1 MINVMPVL
9 AANAFLFENE
19 RKTNMYD
26 EVIKK
31 LLKKLDII
39 PEPLLV
45 LYLMKVYKLS
55 ENMAHQSVY
64 AACRNRTCYR
74 VNGDNIARMSF
85 IEMNSNYMK
94 LAKAFRVLLE
104 FMPSTQNFVVASYP
118 WLLAFSNGKNFV
130 QICYI
135 ERDMELVSSM
145 VIAEKPVPK
154 EDRASM
160 KRIAI
165 IDAGCEVSKVKAAG
179 FAYFCTVSDN
189 YQLNIV
195 AKADPMKAWNDV
207 PEKA

>member
-1 MINVMPVL
+1 
-9 AANAFLFENE
+9 
-19 RKTNMYD
+19 MYD

-39 PEPLLV
+39 PEPLLA

-55 ENMAHQSVY
+55 ENMAHQAVY
-64 AACRNRTCYR
+64 AACRNRTCYK
-74 VNGDNIARMSF
+74 VNGNNVARTSF

-94 LAKAFRVLLE
+94 VAKAFRVLLE
-104 FMPSTQNFVVASYP
+104 FMPGTQNFVVAAYP

-130 QICYI
+130 QICFI

-145 VIAEKPVPK
+145 VIAEKPVSQ
-154 EDRASM
+154 EDRPSI

-165 IDAGCEVSKVKAAG
+165 MDTGCDVSKMKAAG

-189 YQLNIV
+189 FELRII
-195 AKADPMKAWNDV
+195 AKSDPEKAWNDV
-207 PEKA
+207 PEKT